1 MCWQVHQLRDS
12 GASQNTLS
20 AVARRRAPLSADE
33 RGELLGEEALPGA
46 LQMQVRSLSTL
57 ASSSEVQQREV
68 LWGVSSWAGQAT
80 AAGWPS
86 LASTCSNDLHLLDR
100 LLRGAL
106 RLQVEHCAVCI
117 QERHCSRLS
126 SRAADNLGDMSLAAA
141 EQSGRLCAQPRIA
154 GIASR

>member
-1 MCWQVHQLRDS
+1 MCWQVHELRDS

-68 LWGVSSWAGQAT
+68 LWGASSWAGKPQLQGGLPLLPHVAMICICWIGCCVEPYGYRWNTALFAFRRDT
-80 AAGWPS
+80 AAGCLQGLQII
-86 LASTCSNDLHLLDR
+86 LAT
-100 LLRGAL
+100 
-106 RLQVEHCAVCI
+106 
-117 QERHCSRLS
+117 
-126 SRAADNLGDMSLAAA
+126 
-141 EQSGRLCAQPRIA
+141 
-154 GIASR
+154 